1 MPRYNGTGPR
11 GQGALTGRGMGYCA
25 QRTTGYDARGYGRGI
40 GCGMGRGFGRGMGYG
55 LGANFARGLGYA
67 PNVSEREM
75 LEENMRY
82 LEEELKA
89 VKDALSNS
97 KED

>member
-11 GQGALTGRGMGYCA
+11 GQGPLTGRGMGYCA
-25 QRTTGYDARGYGRGI
+25 QRTPGYDTRGYGRGI
-40 GCGMGRGFGRGMGYG
+40 GCGMGRGFGRG
-55 LGANFARGLGYA
+55 LGYA
-67 PNVSEREM
+67 PIVSEREM

-82 LEEELKA
+82 LEEELNA
-89 VKDALSNS
+89 VKAALGNT